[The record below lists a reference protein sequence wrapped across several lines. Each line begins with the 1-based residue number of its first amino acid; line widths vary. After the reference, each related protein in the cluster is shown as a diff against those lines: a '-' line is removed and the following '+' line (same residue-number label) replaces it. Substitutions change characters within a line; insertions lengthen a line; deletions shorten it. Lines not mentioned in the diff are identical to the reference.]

1 MIVHFTLAFKGSPM
15 SADMP
20 TPSTK
25 QAVHII
31 GDGCAALSLAA
42 RANEL
47 PQHQMTVVRPEGAPE
62 SKDHIWGFWW
72 IDGLDKAAKLAR
84 KKWHFWSIITPQ
96 GNAVMSSD
104 LHAYH
109 ALQRSK
115 WESNCR
121 QHAKKNGV
129 SFVDQSNLKDVPDA
143 QTLDSRP
150 PVVPINQMFQHFIG
164 WEIKAP
170 LGSFN
175 AKNAILMDFRCDQSR
190 GIHFIYVLPFSSNK
204 ALIEST
210 MFAPKREPDTFFE
223 TAIETYLSKHYG
235 ICDFTIMRVEK
246 GGIPLG
252 RISSRKGLETGFGGN
267 GEAIRPSSGYAFAFI
282 QKQILATIQ
291 HAKRVGLNRNTSSPL
306 VVKRPHR
313 LVDLWMDEVFIT
325 VLKHRPEV
333 APELFLRMAIALD
346 GDEFALFLSGEARW
360 SLRLKVVMA
369 MPKFIFIKA
378 VVFLLIRQSAQKKNI
393 ELRKPT
399 TTRGDW

>member
-1 MIVHFTLAFKGSPM
+1 MIVHFTLVFKGFPM

-129 SFVDQSNLKDVPDA
+129 SFVDQSKLKDFPEV
-143 QTLDSRP
+143 QILDSRP

-223 TAIETYLSKHYG
+223 TAIETYLAKHYG

-252 RISSRKGLETGFGGN
+252 RISSSKGAGIGFGAN

-291 HAKRVGLNRNTSSPL
+291 QAKREMVKGNTSKSL
-306 VVKRPHR
+306 VIKCPHK

-325 VLKHRPEV
+325 VLRQRPEI
-333 APELFLRMAIALD
+333 APKLFLRMAKALD
-346 GDEFALFLSGEARW
+346 GDEFALFLSGEAGW
-360 SLRLKVVMA
+360 CLRLKVVMA
-369 MPKFIFIKA
+369 MPKLAFIKA
-378 VVFLLIRQSAQKKNI
+378 IVFLLSGKLVPIRNI
-393 ELRKPT
+393 DVTEPT
-399 TTRGDW
+399 TTRGD

>member
-1 MIVHFTLAFKGSPM
+1 M
-15 SADMP
+15 SADI
-20 TPSTK
+20 TTTITK

-31 GDGCAALSLAA
+31 GDGCAGLSLAA
-42 RANEL
+42 RADEL
-47 PQHQMTVVRPEGAPE
+47 PQHQITVVRPEGAPA

-72 IDGLDKAAKLAR
+72 INGLDKAARLAR
-84 KKWHFWSIITPQ
+84 KKWHFWSIITSQ
-96 GNAVMSSD
+96 GSAVLSSD

-121 QHAKKNGV
+121 QLAKKNGV
-129 SFVDQSNLKDVPDA
+129 SFVRQSNLKDTPEA
-143 QTLDSRP
+143 QILDSRP

-175 AKNAILMDFRCDQSR
+175 SKNAILMDFRCDQSR
-190 GIHFIYVLPFSSNK
+190 GIHFIYILPFSSSK

-210 MFAPKREPDTFFE
+210 MFSPKRELDTFFE
-223 TAIETYLSKHYG
+223 TAIETYLAKHCG
-235 ICDFTIMRVEK
+235 VCDFTIMRVEK

-252 RISSRKGLETGFGGN
+252 RISSNKGLETGFGGN

-291 HAKRVGLNRNTSSPL
+291 HAKRGGLQGNPSCPL
-306 VVKRPHR
+306 VVKRPHK

-325 VLKHRPEV
+325 VLRHRPEV
-333 APELFLRMAIALD
+333 APELFLRMANALD
-346 GDEFALFLSGEARW
+346 GDEFSLFLSGEAGW
-360 SLRLKVVMA
+360 LLRLKVVIA

-378 VVFLLIRQSAQKKNI
+378 LVFLLTRQSAQRKDI
-393 ELRKPT
+393 DLTKPT
-399 TTRGDW
+399 TTRGD